1 MQQLDSIISAK
12 GQTAYSSVILNVGN
26 QLLTM
31 QITLPADNQQ
41 KAQTTAENIIN
52 TLVIQ

>member
-1 MQQLDSIISAK
+1 
-12 GQTAYSSVILNVGN
+12 
-26 QLLTM
+26 M

-41 KAQTTAENIIN
+41 KAQTAAENIIN

>member
-1 MQQLDSIISAK
+1 
-12 GQTAYSSVILNVGN
+12 
-26 QLLTM
+26 
-31 QITLPADNQQ
+31 ITLPADNQQ